1 MVEWWTRISKSGVIG
16 DPTIAT
22 KEKGKIWFEAAVQN
36 LIEFIREF
44 RGFEVRE
51 KYDHHRS

>member
-1 MVEWWTRISKSGVIG
+1 MVEWWSRISKSGVIG
-16 DPTIAT
+16 DPTLAT
-22 KEKGKIWFEAAVQN
+22 AEKGKLWFESTVEN

-51 KYDHHRS
+51 KHDHH